1 MSEYDFILQQL
12 IKIVRSSELDT
23 RSKQIITYRLIETFE
38 LTEEYIKDKQE
49 RETQKSFV
57 KEIDD

>member
-49 RETQKSFV
+49 RERQKSFV

>member
-38 LTEEYIKDKQE
+38 LTEEYIKEKQE
-49 RETQKSFV
+49 RERQKTFK

>member
-12 IKIVRSSELDT
+12 IKIVRSSELDN

-38 LTEEYIKDKQE
+38 LTEEYVKEKQE
-49 RETQKSFV
+49 KERQKTFR
-57 KEIDD
+57 KEVDD

>member
-38 LTEEYIKDKQE
+38 LTEEYIKEKQE
-49 RETQKSFV
+49 RERQKTFK
-57 KEIDD
+57 KEVDE

>member
-12 IKIVRSSELDT
+12 IKIVRASELDT
-23 RSKQIITYRLIETFE
+23 RSKQIITYRLNETFE

-49 RETQKSFV
+49 RERQKTFR
-57 KEIDD
+57 KEVDD